1 MMAYIKKSIIH
12 TYSWQGFTCNI
23 YTCICVY
30 CILLTSVWMSMTT
43 QCAWWKLNFAEMCMD
58 KLNFDKDQFNQMC
71 DNICR
76 CRNKMDERKAVRCW
90 GEEKWPTPL
99 CQQQGVDPS
108 GRMVIEVTHPI
119 SPFTP
124 SPQPHSPS
132 HL

>member
-58 KLNFDKDQFNQMC
+58 KLNFDKDQFNQCVTIFVDVGTKWM
-71 DNICR
+71 
-76 CRNKMDERKAVRCW
+76 K
-90 GEEKWPTPL
+90 EKLWDVE
-99 CQQQGVDPS
+99 GKKSD
-108 GRMVIEVTHPI
+108 
-119 SPFTP
+119 
-124 SPQPHSPS
+124 QPHCVSSRGWIPQAGWWS
-132 HL
+132 R